1 MPPPSDSSLE
11 AVVQRQLDAYN
22 ARDLESLIATL
33 AQDAEQYALHGAL
46 LAKGHDAMRQRFAE
60 RLGEPDLH
68 ARLLSRTLI
77 GGVVADHEII
87 TRNFPE
93 GLDTLEMLC
102 LYEVRDGL
110 IRKATFAT
118 GAKTLIARS
127 SAGPMA

>member
-1 MPPPSDSSLE
+1 MPPPDPSPQ

-22 ARDLESLIATL
+22 ARDLDALLATY
-33 AQDAEQYALHGAL
+33 APDAEQYALHGPL

-60 RLGEPDLH
+60 RFREPDLH

-77 GGVVADHEII
+77 GDVVADHEVI

-93 GLDTLEMLC
+93 GFGTLEMLC
-102 LYEVRDGL
+102 LYEVRDGF

-118 GAKTLIARS
+118 GARTLLARN

>member
-1 MPPPSDSSLE
+1 MPQSDPSPQ

-22 ARDLESLIATL
+22 ARDLEALLATY
-33 AQDAEQYALHGAL
+33 APDAEQYALHGAL

-60 RLGEPDLH
+60 RFREPDLY

-77 GGVVADHEII
+77 GDVVVDHEII

-93 GLDTLEMLC
+93 GPGTVEMLC
-102 LYEVRDGL
+102 LYEVQDGL

-118 GAKTLIARS
+118 GAKTLLARN
-127 SAGPMA
+127 AG